1 MVIAFMIAH
10 YWHIER
16 MLPVFSWG
24 MIVVLFLTFLF
35 LYISNAYTPD
45 YTNKGARII
54 VRTLFG
60 VVGAAVAVLVYSYIT
75 RTTETDPIYWR
86 GTFLVGY
93 ALFLPYACIS
103 RVLISK
109 AAFELHESRKW
120 IVIGDAEHIT
130 KFASTYNSAGL
141 GGKLVAIEL
150 NTTSNNSENVERALA
165 LTDLEGI
172 VIATSKNR
180 MSENIEKALMKKRLS
195 GVRVYAVIDFCE
207 HYLWK
212 IPIDFLEESW
222 IVLSQGFDLVHHKV
236 QLNIKRFLDFVF
248 SLCGLIAFSPVLI
261 AVTVLVRL
269 NSKGPAIFRQI
280 RTGKDGTTFTLYKFR
295 TMQQGADSSG
305 PQWAQERDPR
315 VTSIGKILRKFR
327 IDELPQLWNVLK
339 GEMSFIGPRPEVPDF
354 VAKLHGELPYYD
366 LRLLVA
372 PGITGWAQVMYPY
385 GASVEDAK
393 EKLQYDLY
401 YIKNYSIALDVLI
414 ALKTL
419 RVVFYAAGR

>member
-1 MVIAFMIAH
+1 M
-10 YWHIER
+10 
-16 MLPVFSWG
+16 
-24 MIVVLFLTFLF
+24 
-35 LYISNAYTPD
+35 
-45 YTNKGARII
+45 
-54 VRTLFG
+54 
-60 VVGAAVAVLVYSYIT
+60 
-75 RTTETDPIYWR
+75 
-86 GTFLVGY
+86 
-93 ALFLPYACIS
+93 
-103 RVLISK
+103 
-109 AAFELHESRKW
+109 
-120 IVIGDAEHIT
+120 
-130 KFASTYNSAGL
+130 
-141 GGKLVAIEL
+141 
-150 NTTSNNSENVERALA
+150 
-165 LTDLEGI
+165 
-172 VIATSKNR
+172 
-180 MSENIEKALMKKRLS
+180 
-195 GVRVYAVIDFCE
+195 
-207 HYLWK
+207 
-212 IPIDFLEESW
+212 
-222 IVLSQGFDLVHHKV
+222 

-419 RVVFYAAGR
+419 RVVFHAAGR